1 MTFEE
6 WYGDD
11 AVTMKECLD
20 WVKKHPDLV
29 NLSELIMVGKKLTQE
44 DCEEI
49 WENIESCCKSAYNA
63 GRENGC

>member
-11 AVTMKECLD
+11 VHSMKECSD
-20 WVKKHPDLV
+20 WMKKHPEIL
-29 NLSELIMVGKKLTQE
+29 NLYDLIMAGRKLTQE
-44 DCEEI
+44 DCGEI
-49 WENIESCCKSAYNA
+49 WKNIKDCCKRAYDA